1 MFLCSYK
8 PVIFVIKVG
17 QYSFLNQNKCSKSI
31 IILQWSISIWMS
43 AALLKGPVES
53 LSLHIIKKD
62 FMDLPNS
69 KVIGWPDFAKTLL
82 LTKITMLWV
91 SKWECLVTDILFCI
105 VIYVFDW
112 QTSERILH
120 VAAVMI
126 NNVILKLDLF
136 IMGLIH
142 FSLNK
147 ARVNQLTQLCEQNI
161 TLFWSK
167 REAVELYNRPTR
179 S

>member
-1 MFLCSYK
+1 M
-8 PVIFVIKVG
+8 
-17 QYSFLNQNKCSKSI
+17 
-31 IILQWSISIWMS
+31 
-43 AALLKGPVES
+43 
-53 LSLHIIKKD
+53 
-62 FMDLPNS
+62 
-69 KVIGWPDFAKTLL
+69 
-82 LTKITMLWV
+82 
-91 SKWECLVTDILFCI
+91 VTDILFCI
-105 VIYVFDW
+105 VLYVFDW

-147 ARVNQLTQLCEQNI
+147 ARVNQLIQLCEQNI

>member
-1 MFLCSYK
+1 
-8 PVIFVIKVG
+8 
-17 QYSFLNQNKCSKSI
+17 
-31 IILQWSISIWMS
+31 MS
-43 AALLKGPVES
+43 AALPKGPVES

-69 KVIGWPDFAKTLL
+69 KVIGWPDFAKILL
-82 LTKITMLWV
+82 LTKITILWV
-91 SKWECLVTDILFCI
+91 SKWECLVTYILFYI
-105 VIYVFDW
+105 VLYVFDW

-147 ARVNQLTQLCEQNI
+147 ARVNQLIQLCEQNI